1 MTSRFVK
8 LEIGF
13 AKNFAASMSLL
24 QRIFGSQSGNN
35 MPVME
40 EVMQKLKQTEMML
53 EKKQENLDMKYDVEN
68 ATARKHI

>member
-1 MTSRFVK
+1 
-8 LEIGF
+8 
-13 AKNFAASMSLL
+13 
-24 QRIFGSQSGNN
+24 

-68 ATARKHI
+68 ATARKHARTNKRLALRALKRRKRVEEQFNEK

>member
-1 MTSRFVK
+1 
-8 LEIGF
+8 
-13 AKNFAASMSLL
+13 
-24 QRIFGSQSGNN
+24 